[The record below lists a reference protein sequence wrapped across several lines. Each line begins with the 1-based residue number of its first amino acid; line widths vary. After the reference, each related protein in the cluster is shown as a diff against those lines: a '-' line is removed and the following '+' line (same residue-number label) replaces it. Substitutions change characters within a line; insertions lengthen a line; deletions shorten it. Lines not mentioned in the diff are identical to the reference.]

1 MAEKF
6 GSKFENVV
14 LGLVSWL
21 VAREGNEG
29 FYHQQNLPSS
39 NCILIKWPNLQIL
52 WRSSSSS
59 SWQKLE
65 NAGRFATIFTFKSGK
80 DEGLGVPMKVKP
92 EFFHFLKF
100 SH

>member
-1 MAEKF
+1 MATEAENVARKIENVAEKF

-52 WRSSSSS
+52 
-59 SWQKLE
+59 
-65 NAGRFATIFTFKSGK
+65 
-80 DEGLGVPMKVKP
+80 
-92 EFFHFLKF
+92 
-100 SH
+100 